1 VKQLDWLVRGWRRWV
16 VGIFLGGLFS
26 TSLPAHVGHHPSVH
40 DTVAG
45 IVRRLQREVE
55 PDRLTRL
62 SPFEALSM
70 LTAAERRVLGTEH
83 LSFHVNLP
91 VRVSVVC
98 DPDLIDQ
105 TFWLADQGYEPTD
118 LTVEGA
124 GRAFEVWRKRFEAGR
139 VGLGVNSLSGTGEHY
154 FVALQPEG
162 PADSL
167 RITDIYPGQHT
178 LGTLERG
185 ERPYVDRP
193 VTLDYVPDELE
204 GQVLIR
210 TLRAKRR
217 DGRITQFFRL
227 TDHPASERPD
237 HIVLTWSED
246 PRTTQTIQWRTGVD
260 VERGEVVYLRKSRFV
275 HFFPGEPTRV
285 EAEKIVLDT
294 PGTAND
300 PVVHRFTAVLR
311 GLEPDTTY
319 VYSVGDGTERGW
331 SELGEFTTAPEG
343 VQPFSFVYM
352 GDAQNGLDR
361 WGSLLH
367 QAHRRRPDAAFY
379 VMAGDLVDRGNDRD
393 DWDRFF
399 HNATGVYD
407 RRQLVPALGNHEYQG
422 DEPTLYLR
430 QFTLPTNGPPEA
442 GPERAYAFQYS
453 NALFL
458 ILDSNQPPETQSA
471 WIEERLAESDATW
484 KFVVYHH
491 PAYSSAPGRD
501 NLALRHAWTPIFE
514 RHRVDIALQ
523 GHDHAYLR
531 TYPMRGGEP
540 VEDPGE
546 GTIYIVSVSGTKMY
560 AQADRE
566 YTAFGMTNV
575 STYQVLDIQI
585 SGDRLVY
592 RAYDIDGELRDE
604 IVIEK

>member
-16 VGIFLGGLFS
+16 VGMFLGGLFS

-62 SPFEALSM
+62 SPFEALST
-70 LTAAERRVLGTEH
+70 LTAEERRVLGTEH

-105 TFWLADQGYEPTD
+105 TFWLADQGFEATD

-217 DGRITQFFRL
+217 DGRMTQFFRL
-227 TDHPASERPD
+227 TDHPASDRPD

-246 PRTTQTIQWRTGVD
+246 PGTTQTIQWRTGVG
-260 VERGEVVYLRKSRFV
+260 VERGEVVYQRKSRFV
-275 HFFPGEPTRV
+275 HFFPGEPKRV
-285 EAEKIVLDT
+285 EAERIVLET

-343 VQPFSFVYM
+343 VKPFSFVYM

-442 GPERAYAFQYS
+442 GPERVYAFQYS

-458 ILDSNQPPETQSA
+458 ILDSNQPLETQSA

-501 NLALRHAWTPIFE
+501 NLALREVWTPIFE
-514 RHRVDIALQ
+514 RHRVDMALQ

-566 YTAFGMTNV
+566 YSAFGMTNV

-592 RAYDIDGELRDE
+592 RAYDVDGNLRDE